1 VHPSLAGNITNIS
14 NQKLRWLDF
23 GKIDSGGGNV
33 SGHYQYVQC
42 PTVYGDGER
51 GDICTV
57 ELA

>member
-1 VHPSLAGNITNIS
+1 MHPSLAGNITNIS

-51 GDICTV
+51 GDICI
-57 ELA
+57 